1 MLKKDEYIEFDIELA
16 KQGREVRTRQGQKV
30 KILTFDAKSEKP
42 IVALIQR
49 LFNHNEEYVNTY
61 YFNGKDY
68 KRQEKSSD
76 DLVIM
81 REKPQ
86 KTFVGYANLYT
97 NGQLGE
103 VFKTEKE
110 AKDCLFSKENYV
122 ATIKIEY

>member
-1 MLKKDEYIEFDIELA
+1 MLKKNEYIEFDIELA
-16 KQGREVRTRQGQKV
+16 KQGREVRTRQGQEV

-42 IVALIQR
+42 IVALIPR

-86 KTFVGYANLYT
+86 KTFVGYANLYK

-110 AKDCLFSKENYV
+110 AKDLSHNENYV

>member
-1 MLKKDEYIEFDIELA
+1 M
-16 KQGREVRTRQGQKV
+16 
-30 KILTFDAKSEKP
+30 TFDAKSEKP

-86 KTFVGYANLYT
+86 KTFVGYANLYK

-103 VFKTEKE
+103 VFATEKE
-110 AKDCLFSKENYV
+110 AKDCLFSRENYV